1 MGIFRKDD
9 IPVCGGSTT
18 TFAEDAP
25 TEIKSREIVR
35 LDCCC
40 SFRTVASPDPK
51 YRYIAA
57 FAAKVDDGALAGYVC
72 ENRFRE
78 ERETELGVVSDAVF
92 EKLIAI
98 VDEYRFAADNGRS
111 HTTHGLPENFGGH
124 ISVDYASGESIYT
137 SDNQSPVMSGK
148 AGAALVDCIKDTLK
162 KDAVK
167 GLPAAKDVT
176 GFHWEETRDD
186 GGYHIIDWDGTALH
200 TDQKYGFDGSVYVH
214 DVTTAP
220 EDFEKI
226 REMVDANRLL
236 FRGGLPEYD
245 FDMYKRNKKALTFR
259 LKDGS
264 ERTVT
269 EGMKGP
275 DFARNCIFEIE
286 MYVNDVLKKY
296 K

>member
-18 TFAEDAP
+18 TFAKDAP

-35 LDCCC
+35 LDCVC
-40 SFRTVASPDPK
+40 SFHTVASPDPK

-57 FAAKVDDGALAGYVC
+57 FAAKVNDGALVGYVC
-72 ENRFRE
+72 ENRFQE
-78 ERETELGVVSDAVF
+78 ERETNLGVVSNAVF

-98 VDEYRFAADNGRS
+98 VDEYEFARDNGRS

-124 ISVDYASGESIYT
+124 VSVDYASGENIYI
-137 SDNQSPVMSGK
+137 SNNQSPVMSGK
-148 AGAALVDCIKDTLK
+148 AGAALVDCIIDALK

-167 GLPAAKDVT
+167 GIPTAKDVVS
-176 GFHWEETRDD
+176 FHWEERNED
-186 GGYHIIDWDGTALH
+186 GGYHHIDWDGTALH

-220 EDFEKI
+220 EDFTKV

-236 FRGGLPEYD
+236 SWDGLPKYD
-245 FDMYKRNKKALTFR
+245 FDMYKRYKKTLTFR

-264 ERTVT
+264 ERTVVD
-269 EGMKGP
+269 GMKGP

-286 MYVNDVLKKY
+286 MYVGDVLKKY